1 MSALGRVVCGW
12 NVVLEMAAT
21 LPGPPEVVWDLITD
35 WEHQDDWMLEAS
47 DFVVLGSQREGI
59 GVEAEATIKIG
70 GVKTRDRIRVVAW
83 EPLRLLSI
91 AHEGWV
97 AGRGEL
103 FLTPIGKDRTHMFW
117 REELEPPL
125 GMLGSIGMTLFK
137 PLMGR
142 IFRRDLRILASLTRA
157 RTAART
163 R

>member
-1 MSALGRVVCGW
+1 MSTLSRVAGGW

-125 GMLGSIGMTLFK
+125 GVLGSIGLTIFK

-142 IFRRDLRILASLTRA
+142 IFRRDLRILAGLTRA
-157 RTAART
+157 RATART
-163 R
+163 